1 MNKKKIIYPTL
12 LFLVI
17 AGVAIGVRLWPR
29 TIPDAQCSELYEKY
43 AKVEGIGATFI
54 KDYRVNDSVTVDVTV
69 LEATDSVGWQEL
81 RTDFKLSGIQK
92 ETSKRMGKN
101 ISYKYV
107 PKKDYTKGT
116 DTTNILNNDCV
127 AINYTD
133 STLCIFHY
141 NDEET
146 QKAIVDLL
154 FQHMYSKTSIN
165 TK

>member
-1 MNKKKIIYPTL
+1 MKRSWLITIIYSLL
-12 LFLVI
+12 LFGLGAVVI
-17 AGVAIGVRLWPR
+17 FMPQVVPM
-29 TIPDAQCSELYEKY
+29 DKCSDLYKRY
-43 AKVEGIGATFI
+43 ANIDGIGATFI
-54 KDYRVNDSVTVDVTV
+54 KDYKVNDSVFVDVTV

-81 RTDFKLSGIQK
+81 RADFKLSGIQK

-101 ISYKYV
+101 ISYKYA

-146 QKAIVDLL
+146 RKAIVDLL